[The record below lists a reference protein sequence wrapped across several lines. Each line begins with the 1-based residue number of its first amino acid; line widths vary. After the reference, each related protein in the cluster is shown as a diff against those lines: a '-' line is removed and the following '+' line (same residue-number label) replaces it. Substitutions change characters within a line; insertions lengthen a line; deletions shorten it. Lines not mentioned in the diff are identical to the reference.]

1 MEHVWLSCSV
11 LFEMEE
17 SPLDRE
23 LVDVAG
29 EIVEISRRDRDALLQ
44 ELCIVPGCETI
55 RERFEV
61 GSKQRPVELD
71 GEQRS
76 HLRVVLEVW
85 ERDGLP
91 PDGIAG
97 LLAALVRADPHG
109 HVGTASFD
117 R

>member
-1 MEHVWLSCSV
+1 MEHVRLGCSV

-17 SPLDRE
+17 SRLDRE

-61 GSKQRPVELD
+61 GSKQRPVELHCEVPTRLPRKSC
-71 GEQRS
+71 G
-76 HLRVVLEVW
+76 VLM
-85 ERDGLP
+85 P
-91 PDGIAG
+91 
-97 LLAALVRADPHG
+97 
-109 HVGTASFD
+109 ASS
-117 R
+117 RT